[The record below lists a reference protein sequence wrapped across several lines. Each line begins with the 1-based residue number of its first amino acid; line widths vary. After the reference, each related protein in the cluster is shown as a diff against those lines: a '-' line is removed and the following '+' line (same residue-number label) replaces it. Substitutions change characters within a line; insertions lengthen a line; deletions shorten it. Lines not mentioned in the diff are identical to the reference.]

1 MVQVYQQAKKLI
13 KKDWKKTSVRKMYE
27 EITAAKKKEKKRM
40 SREPRK
46 IKLKGQKIKNL
57 KLISNLKFYL
67 KSVRVSK

>member
-1 MVQVYQQAKKLI
+1 MVQVYHQAKKLI

-27 EITAAKKKEKKRM
+27 EITAAKKKM
-40 SREPRK
+40 TRELRK
-46 IKLKGQKIKNL
+46 IKLKEHKIKNL